1 MSPTRVLSAR
11 TAAAGVAA
19 TLLAG
24 AIACGHAH
32 AAAPALGRAPAPNGS
47 VELTWAPT
55 YMSNDSHYTA
65 TEATSMAQ
73 RFNLIAATPSAF
85 SAFVAKMKAVNP
97 KLSLLTYANATF
109 VPPAKAKSIPAS
121 EFAHDVRGNKIISRN
136 FGTILMDPSNAAWR
150 KNATADC
157 KSKAAGAHYD
167 GCLVDMLTMG
177 IYSKGFVTALPAK
190 PGTHT
195 EYTQSQWRSFLETL
209 ASQYSTDD
217 PSDITIGNSVSNAF
231 RYWDSPVSSRP
242 IVMDLPGAQ
251 MEDFLRGAAD
261 SPSRFPSV
269 STWQDSVR
277 VITDIES
284 AKHTGLFSTKLW
296 SKASRA
302 QVAQWQGYA
311 MATFLMGAN
320 GHSYFAFT
328 DSRTKV
334 GAMETDL
341 PYSMPK
347 SLGLPSGAMAASG
360 GVFIRKFAHG
370 KAIVN
375 PGSSAA
381 QVALGGT
388 FTNLAGKTVS
398 SVTLPAHSGDVYV
411 SK

>member
-1 MSPTRVLSAR
+1 MSPTRILSAR
-11 TAAAGVAA
+11 TAAAGVAV
-19 TLLAG
+19 TLLTG

-32 AAAPALGRAPAPNGS
+32 AASPAVGKAPVSQGS

-55 YMSNDSHYTA
+55 YMSDDSNYSS
-65 TEATSMAQ
+65 TEALSMAK
-73 RFNLIAATPSAF
+73 RFNLIAGTPSAF
-85 SAFVAKMKAVNP
+85 SSYALQMKAANP

-109 VPPAKAKSIPAS
+109 LPASRVASTPAS
-121 EFAHDVRGNKIISRN
+121 EFAHDVHGNKIRSKA
-136 FGTILMDPSNAAWR
+136 FGTYLMEPSSAAWR
-150 KNATADC
+150 ANATADC
-157 KSKAAGAHYD
+157 KTKAAAAHYD

-195 EYTQSQWRSFLETL
+195 EYTQTQWRSLLEAL
-209 ASQYSTDD
+209 AKQYTTDD
-217 PSDITIGNSVSNAF
+217 PTDITIGNSVSNAF
-231 RYWDSPVSSRP
+231 RYWDSPVTSRP

-261 SPSRFPSV
+261 SASSFPSV
-269 STWQDSVR
+269 ATWQDSVR
-277 VITDIES
+277 VISDIES
-284 AKHTGLFSTKLW
+284 SGHTGLFSTKLW

-311 MATFLMGAN
+311 MASFLMAAN

-328 DSRTKV
+328 DARTKV

-347 SLGLPSGAMAASG
+347 TLGTPSKAMAASG
-360 GVFIRKFAHG
+360 SLFIRTFSHG
-370 KAIVN
+370 KVIVN

-381 QVALGGT
+381 TVSLGGT

-398 SVTLPAHSGDVYV
+398 SVTMPAHSGDVFV
-411 SK
+411 TK